1 MAGPTIIE
9 GTVVLELRIS
19 KNSDN
24 LVLRSDKNIALTSNE
39 VDNNFVTLS
48 NLNPIY
54 HTVHLIFNNGVG
66 GYVYEIDIDIEQDIT
81 DILITNILRDFMLTP
96 NQDFINSINIDSY
109 EIITVSNLKKLHI
122 VFNYNV

>member
-54 HTVHLIFNNGVG
+54 QTVHLIFNNGVG